1 MFKKNLVFAAA
12 CIGMLLFGIVMISL
26 GTINLFLTNKFGLNE
41 ITVGSL
47 AALLPFGILAGS
59 IVFGP
64 IVDRYSY
71 KNVLTIN
78 ALLIGL
84 SLEAIAF
91 AESFF
96 IIQIAFF
103 IIGFG
108 GGVINGATNALVA
121 DISSEGKGANLSLLG
136 VFYGIGALGMP
147 AVTSALSRFYS
158 YETIISTIG
167 IFVLLPLIYF
177 FVIKF
182 PNPKQ
187 PQGFPI
193 KKGLS
198 LLKEVPLLLLGFI
211 LFFESGLEGT
221 VNNWTTTYL
230 QSALNIAAE
239 NTLISLTILMIA
251 LTLARLLLG
260 GILKAVA
267 SYKVM
272 FVCLSLILIGAILFM
287 NAASLTAALIAMIF
301 FGAGFAA
308 GFPDCSFLCGR
319 TLQRNVGNRFQ
330 HCASDSAHRKYADEL
345 LGRRAFP
352 KLRNRDIPALPS
364 DKRCNYVLTLCG
376 NDKENFN

>member
-158 YETIISTIG
+158 YETIISAIG

-287 NAASLTAALIAMIF
+287 NAASLIAALIAMIF

-308 GFPDCSFLCGR
+308 GFPVVLSYVGELYSEMSGTAFSIALAIALIGNTLMNYSVGALSQSYGIEIFPLFL
-319 TLQRNVGNRFQ
+319 
-330 HCASDSAHRKYADEL
+330 Y
-345 LGRRAFP
+345 
-352 KLRNRDIPALPS
+352 
-364 DKRCNYVLTLCG
+364 DKRCNYVLTLRG
-376 NDKENFN
+376 ND